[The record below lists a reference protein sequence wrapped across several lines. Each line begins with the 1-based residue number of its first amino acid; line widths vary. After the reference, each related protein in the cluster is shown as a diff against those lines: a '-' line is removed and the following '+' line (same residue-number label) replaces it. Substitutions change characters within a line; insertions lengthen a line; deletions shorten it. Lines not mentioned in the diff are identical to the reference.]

1 MDRRQVL
8 QFLAAA
14 AAAAAGPVAL
24 RAQPAGAISR
34 AIPASGERVPVVGL
48 GTWLTFDVGGADS
61 PQRRVRGDVLRAFL
75 AGGGRLVDSSPMYGS
90 SEEVVGAEL
99 ARGGAPAPFSAT
111 KVWTVGALAG
121 RRQMQRSRE
130 LWKVERLDLMQ
141 VHNLLDW
148 ETHWP
153 ALKVMKAD
161 GRVRFIGMT
170 TSHGRRHDDLE
181 AILRRDRLD
190 FVQFTYNLNNRDVE
204 RVLLPLAAE
213 RGTAV
218 IINRPF
224 DGGSLFGAKTA
235 RPLPGWAA
243 EIGCRSWA
251 EAFLKWIAAHP
262 AVTCAIPATSK
273 VAHVQ
278 ENVRA
283 LAGPLPDA
291 AMRRR
296 ILEDYARA

>member
-1 MDRRQVL
+1 MNRRQAL
-8 QFLAAA
+8 QFLAAGA
-14 AAAAAGPVAL
+14 ATSSLGA
-24 RAQPAGAISR
+24 RAQATGVTTR
-34 AIPASGERVPVVGL
+34 AIPSSGERIPVVGL
-48 GTWLTFDVGGADS
+48 GTWLTFDVGGAES
-61 PQRRVRGDVLRAFL
+61 MQRRARGDVLRTFL
-75 AGGGRLVDSSPMYGS
+75 AQGGRLVDSSPMYGS

-99 ARGGAPAPFSAT
+99 ARGNAPAPFTAT

-153 ALKVMKAD
+153 VLKAMKAQ
-161 GRVRFIGMT
+161 GRVRYIGMT

-181 AILRRDRLD
+181 KIMKRDRLD
-190 FVQFTYNLNNRDVE
+190 FVQFTYNVNARDVE
-204 RVLLPLAAE
+204 QVLLPLAAE

-218 IINRPF
+218 IINRPL
-224 DGGSLFGAKTA
+224 DGGGVFGAKTVK
-235 RPLPGWAA
+235 PLPGWAA

-251 EAFLKWIAAHP
+251 EALLKWIAGHP
-262 AVTCAIPATSK
+262 AVTCSIPATTSI
-273 VAHVQ
+273 VHEQ

-283 LAGPLPDA
+283 LSGPLPDA
-291 AMRRR
+291 ALRRR

>member
-1 MDRRQVL
+1 
-8 QFLAAA
+8 
-14 AAAAAGPVAL
+14 
-24 RAQPAGAISR
+24 
-34 AIPASGERVPVVGL
+34 VGL

-204 RVLLPLAAE
+204 RVLLPLAVE

-283 LAGPLPDA
+283 RAGPLPDA